1 MASELNPGNL
11 PDPRRANSMAIAI
24 KGGKL
29 ALYIEAEGRVTG
41 YQLDVI
47 DGFNLA
53 YLMLGATLQRLRE
66 MGHDMSEKE
75 DAGRE
80 ILNRANM
87 MSMEEV
93 EKLLEGVDLD
103 IEKPWS
109 RRNDD
114 ETEEPPG
121 DLRFF

>member
-47 DGFNLA
+47 DGFNLS

-66 MGHDMSEKE
+66 MGQDMSEKE
-75 DAGRE
+75 DAGRG
-80 ILNRANM
+80 ILNQAKL
-87 MSMEEV
+87 MSMDAF
-93 EKLLEGVDLD
+93 KQMLEGVDLD
-103 IEKPWS
+103 VEKPWS

-114 ETEEPPG
+114 DTEEPPS